1 MTSCGSWYSFVETCA
16 PLGSFEELRRVSTKA
31 ASTDT
36 IPDNDQSNRDGKDKS
51 RDSVNFRSDAA
62 AEATPD
68 LERKSIVAAD
78 KEEGDGNLIHR
89 ESENQKAGGDE
100 RESEIRERDAPERLP
115 RRCAEVKRSFFLG
128 AVHFL
133 EAGEEFRGGDG
144 NERSTVAKKNGE
156 QAELDPGEDGEHQQ
170 GE

>member
-51 RDSVNFRSDAA
+51 
-62 AEATPD
+62 
-68 LERKSIVAAD
+68 
-78 KEEGDGNLIHR
+78 R

-133 EAGEEFRGGDG
+133 EAGEEFRG
-144 NERSTVAKKNGE
+144 
-156 QAELDPGEDGEHQQ
+156 
-170 GE
+170 